1 MEIISIPEDLLNKYN
16 LAVPR
21 YTSYPPANFF
31 HDRFTEK
38 DLFEAIESSNTKG
51 LSNISL
57 YVHIPF
63 CPQKCLYCGCNTHI
77 TKDSA
82 QICEYIDALKKEV
95 DVVSKL
101 IDSNRKVTQIHFGGG
116 SPTSLS
122 DKNIEEIL
130 GVLKT
135 SFNLNPSAELAIE
148 CHPADLTP
156 DRIDNLA
163 KLGFNRI
170 SLGIQDFN
178 QTVLDAVKRRIPE
191 LEIAEIIK
199 QIRKHKGISVNLD
212 LIYGLPLQNIS
223 NFAYTI
229 NQALAIKP
237 DRLVTFSYAH
247 LPNVNPNQK
256 SLDRFPIPTPK
267 QKSELFEFAYQTITK
282 AGYQAIGFDHFAL
295 PTDELS
301 LAQEAHELHRNFQG
315 YCTRRTT
322 GQVLAFGASAIS
334 QLHTAYAQN
343 TKDIKEYISS
353 ISRGEIPVSKGYKLS
368 EQEIVTREIITQFM
382 CNFKVNWSDLANQF
396 KTNTK
401 DLKQLVHFNSV
412 LLKQFESDNLIIID
426 DDSIGV
432 TSLGRFFIRHIAS
445 AFDPLNKSGK
455 TFSQNF

>member
-1 MEIISIPEDLLNKYN
+1 MELISIPEDLFNKYN

-31 HDRFTEK
+31 HDGFAEK
-38 DLFEAIESSNTKG
+38 DLVAAIESSNSKG

-57 YVHIPF
+57 YIHIPF

-77 TKDSA
+77 TKDPTLIS
-82 QICEYIDALKKEV
+82 EYIDALKKEV

-101 IDSNRKVTQIHFGGG
+101 IDSSRKVTQIHFGGG
-116 SPTSLS
+116 SPTSLNDS
-122 DKNIEEIL
+122 NIEDIL
-130 GVLKT
+130 SVLKT
-135 SFNLNPSAELAIE
+135 SFSLSPIAELAIE

-156 DRIDNLA
+156 ERIDYLA
-163 KLGFNRI
+163 NLGFNRF
-170 SLGIQDFN
+170 SLGVQDFN
-178 QTVLDAVKRRIPE
+178 QTVLDAVRRRVPE
-191 LEIAEIIK
+191 LDIAEIVT

-247 LPNVNPNQK
+247 LPNVNPNQQ
-256 SLDRFPIPTPK
+256 SLKRFPIPTPK

-343 TKDIKEYISS
+343 TKDVKEYISTMT
-353 ISRGEIPVSKGYKLS
+353 RGVIPVSKGYRLS
-368 EQEIVTREIITQFM
+368 NQEVITREIITQLM
-382 CNFKVNWSDLANQF
+382 CNFKVNWSHMAKQFETGSNDLRHLIHINSEL
-396 KTNTK
+396 
-401 DLKQLVHFNSV
+401 LKQL
-412 LLKQFESDNLIIID
+412 KADKLIIV
-426 DDSIGV
+426 DSDSVGV